1 MNDCLTCKYS
11 RIDGIWGDMDCKLK
25 NHICERLNDVE
36 FVGKTISGDDDTVDC
51 KDGVRVG

>member
-36 FVGKTISGDDDTVDC
+36 FVGKAISGDGDTVDC